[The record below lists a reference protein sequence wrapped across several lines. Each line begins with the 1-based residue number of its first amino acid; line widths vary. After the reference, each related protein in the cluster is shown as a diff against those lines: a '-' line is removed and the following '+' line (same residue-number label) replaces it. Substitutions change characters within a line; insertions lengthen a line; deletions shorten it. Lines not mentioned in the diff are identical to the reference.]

1 MRAILKPRH
10 LSAVGTMLIVSIAM
24 AAQTSA
30 LAADA
35 KPSNAAAREQVTFS
49 KDVAPILQAKCQECH
64 QPNSIA
70 PMSLITFQETRPWA
84 RSIRERVI
92 TRQMP
97 PWHIDQSVG
106 VQKFKNDMSLTVEQV
121 NTIVRWVD
129 GGAVQGD
136 PKDLPPAKPLVT
148 DNEWK
153 GVRDGYGPPDLVV
166 RSPEYTMAARHQDV
180 WYRPMS
186 DIPITE
192 PRWAKM
198 VEIRP
203 TNLKGRR
210 ILHHSIA
217 YLVLNNDPEAV
228 NTGTSSGR
236 SADDDTADLV
246 NRRPQ
251 LMEWAIGKG
260 YDLFRPGTGKL
271 IVPGEKIS
279 WDQHIH
285 AVGEEITAGSE
296 IGIWF
301 YKKGDEPEKRS
312 YLIGFTGIRG
322 GRQSLDIP
330 PNSFAQTEGFTALRE
345 NTLIENFQPHFHL
358 RGKSM
363 QVEAILPD
371 GSSQILSYV
380 GNFNFNWMTNYIYD
394 DDAAPLLPKGT
405 VIHVSAWYDNTK
417 ANKNNPDPDQWVGYG
432 DRTVDEMAHAWMN
445 VVYLNDE
452 EYQKMLGDRKTKVA
466 KVTADQN
473 LQ

>member
-1 MRAILKPRH
+1 MIAPLKPRH
-10 LSAVGTMLIVSIAM
+10 LSAVSIVLAILIAVFVQA
-24 AAQTSA
+24 SA
-30 LAADA
+30 VAADVG
-35 KPSNAAAREQVTFS
+35 PGNAAAREQVTFS
-49 KDVAPILQAKCQECH
+49 KDVAPILQEKCQECH

-70 PMSLITFQETRPWA
+70 PMSLISYQETRPWA
-84 RSIRERVI
+84 RSIKERVI

-97 PWHIDQSVG
+97 PWHIDQGVG
-106 VQKFKNDMSLTVEQV
+106 VQKFKNDMSLSKEQIATV
-121 NTIVRWVD
+121 VRWVD
-129 GGAVQGD
+129 GGAPEGD
-136 PKDLPPAKPLVT
+136 PKDLPLAKPLIT

-203 TNLKGRR
+203 TNLKGRKV
-210 ILHHSIA
+210 LHHSIA
-217 YLVLNNDPEAV
+217 YLVLNNDPDAV
-228 NTGTSSGR
+228 NTGTASGR
-236 SADDDTADLV
+236 PADNDTADLV

-285 AVGEEITAGSE
+285 AAGEEITAGSE
-296 IGIWF
+296 IAIWF
-301 YKKGDEPEKRS
+301 YKKGEEPQKRS
-312 YLIGFTGIRG
+312 YLIGFTGLRNG
-322 GRQSLDIP
+322 PPSLDIP
-330 PNSFAQTEGFTALRE
+330 PNSFAQTEGFTALKQ

-371 GSSQILSYV
+371 GSSRILSYV

-405 VIHVSAWYDNTK
+405 VIHVSAWYDNTN

-452 EYQKMLGDRKTKVA
+452 EYQQMLADRMAKTK
-466 KVTADQN
+466 ADSN

>member
-1 MRAILKPRH
+1 MEASMLRV
-10 LSAVGTMLIVSIAM
+10 LSVGVVLSVAVP
-24 AAQTSA
+24 A

-35 KPSNAAAREQVTFS
+35 PKPVTFS
-49 KDVAPILQAKCQECH
+49 KDVAPIFQAKCQECH

-70 PMSLITFQETRPWA
+70 PMSLVTFQDARPWA
-84 RSIRERVI
+84 RSIKERVA

-97 PWHIDQSVG
+97 PWHIDRSVG
-106 VQKFKNDMSLTVEQV
+106 VQKFKNDMSLTDEQV
-121 NTIVRWVD
+121 DTIVRWVD
-129 GGAVQGD
+129 AGAPQGD

-153 GVRDGYGPPDLVV
+153 GVRDGFGAPDLVV
-166 RSPEYTMAARHQDV
+166 KSSEYTMPAEHQDV

-186 DIPITE
+186 DIPLAE
-192 PRWAKM
+192 PRWVKM

-203 TNLKGRR
+203 TSLKARK
-210 ILHHSIA
+210 IIHHSIA
-217 YLVLNNDPEAV
+217 YLVLNNDPDAV
-228 NTGTSSGR
+228 NTGTANGPDR
-236 SADDDTADLV
+236 FGGDDLV

-271 IVPGEKIS
+271 LVPGEKIS

-285 AVGEEITAGSE
+285 AVGEEVSGGSE

-301 YKKGDEPEKRS
+301 YKKGEEPKKRS
-312 YLIGFTGIRG
+312 YLIGFTGIDR
-322 GRQSLDIP
+322 SKMLDIP
-330 PNSFAQTEGFTALRE
+330 PNSMAMTEGFTVLKQNA
-345 NTLIENFQPHFHL
+345 LIENFQPHFHL

-371 GSSQILSYV
+371 GSRQIISYV
-380 GNFNFNWMTNYIYD
+380 GNFNFNWMTNYIYE

-405 VIHVSAWYDNTK
+405 VIHVSAWYDNTR

-445 VVYLNDE
+445 VVYFTDDEYKALQAERKAKTAKTTNDE
-452 EYQKMLGDRKTKVA
+452 KQ
-466 KVTADQN
+466 Q
-473 LQ
+473 